1 MADPENQDTE
11 KAPSLTK
18 EYIIPG
24 IIKTAEFLLLMIAF
38 SLAADFKGSSSWGRM
53 DFFLFATITSWLL
66 VIARLVSC
74 CCIAFDAILIFK
86 LAIDFTICGDLLVMI
101 FDAVVAVFLLISSS
115 LIADDAR
122 RWNDIHG
129 GYRPSGFS
137 AFGFFSMVAFI
148 IEAVFHFMKM
158 RGKM

>member
-1 MADPENQDTE
+1 
-11 KAPSLTK
+11 
-18 EYIIPG
+18 
-24 IIKTAEFLLLMIAF
+24 MIAF

-74 CCIAFDAILIFK
+74 CCIAFDAMTTIFT
-86 LAIDFTICGDLLVMI
+86 LAIDSTICGDLLVMI

-137 AFGFFSMVAFI
+137 VDKLIAAAAFGFFSMVAFI

>member
-1 MADPENQDTE
+1 
-11 KAPSLTK
+11 
-18 EYIIPG
+18 
-24 IIKTAEFLLLMIAF
+24 MIAF

-66 VIARLVSC
+66 VIARLVSF
-74 CCIAFDAILIFK
+74 CCIVFDAISIFK

-101 FDAVVAVFLLISSS
+101 FDAVVSVFLLISSS

-137 AFGFFSMVAFI
+137 VDKLIAAAAFGFFSMVAFI